1 MYCLLRG
8 VRRCWRLHAIVYY
21 LLSQIVVVLWQRRK
35 MPSDPAAAARM
46 VVEQTRNWARGLIRI
61 LGIEISVEGEGTLV
75 PENGGLVISN
85 HQSYLDILVHA
96 AAGGMCFTPNSGIRK
111 WFFFG
116 WYVNMSNPVWID
128 RTSPAKSKKT
138 LEEFRRVIGE
148 GSALMLYPEGTTTRG
163 DVPLLNFKST
173 AFEAVVGTDKP
184 VTMFLTFY
192 RKTDPRDAEIQWYD
206 HTGFARHVWRI
217 LGNGTIRAT
226 LVPLPPMIPD
236 KGASRKELAEEAHD
250 LMQQAHTA
258 YLQKMK

>member
-8 VRRCWRLHAIVYY
+8 FRRYWRLHAIVYY

-173 AFEAVVGTDKP
+173 AFEAVAGTDKP

-236 KGASRKELAEEAHD
+236 KGASRKELAEKAHD
-250 LMQQAHTA
+250 LMQQAHRA

>member
-8 VRRCWRLHAIVYY
+8 FRRYWRLHAIVYY

-61 LGIEISVEGEGTLV
+61 LGIEIAVEGEGTLV

-173 AFEAVVGTDKP
+173 AFEAVAGTDKP

-236 KGASRKELAEEAHD
+236 KGASRKELAEKAHD
-250 LMQQAHTA
+250 LMQQAHMA

>member
-1 MYCLLRG
+1 MYWLVRG
-8 VRRCWRLHAIVYY
+8 FRRWWRLHAIVYY
-21 LLSQIVVVLWQRRK
+21 LFSQAVVVKWKRRK
-35 MPSDPAAAARM
+35 MPSDPQAAAKM
-46 VVEQTRNWARGLIRI
+46 VVEQTRDWARGVVWI
-61 LGIEISVEGEGTLV
+61 LGLEIKVEGNGVLV

-116 WYVNMSNPVWID
+116 WYVGLSNPVWID
-128 RTSPAKSKKT
+128 RTSPAKAKKT

-173 AFEAVVGTDKP
+173 AFEAVAGTDQA

-192 RKTDPRDAEIQWYD
+192 RKTDPRDADVQWYD
-206 HTGFARHVWRI
+206 HTGFAKHVWRI
-217 LGNGTIRAT
+217 LGNGRTKVT
-226 LVPLPPMIPD
+226 LVPLPPMIPEA
-236 KGASRKELAEEAHD
+236 GASRKDLADQAHD
-250 LMQQAHTA
+250 RMQQAHTA
-258 YLQKMK
+258 YLQKMQ

>member
-1 MYCLLRG
+1 MYCLLRWF
-8 VRRCWRLHAIVYY
+8 RRYWRLHAIVYY

-173 AFEAVVGTDKP
+173 AFEAVTGTDKP

-236 KGASRKELAEEAHD
+236 KGASRKELAEKAHD

>member
-1 MYCLLRG
+1 
-8 VRRCWRLHAIVYY
+8 
-21 LLSQIVVVLWQRRK
+21 
-35 MPSDPAAAARM
+35 MPSDPAAAAKM
-46 VVEQTRNWARGLIRI
+46 VVNQTRNWAQGLLRI
-61 LGIEISVEGEGTLV
+61 LDLDVSVEGEGVIV

-116 WYVNMSNPVWID
+116 WYVSMSNPVWID
-128 RTSPAKSKKT
+128 RTSPAKAKKT

-173 AFEAVVGTDKP
+173 AFEAVAGTGSP
-184 VTMFLTFY
+184 ITMFLTFY
-192 RKTDPRDAEIQWYD
+192 RKTDPRDADVQWYD

-217 LGNGTIRAT
+217 LGNGKIRVT
-226 LVPLPPMIPD
+226 LVPLPFMIPGKD
-236 KGASRKELAEEAHD
+236 ASRKDLAEKAHS

-258 YLQKMK
+258 YLKKMA

>member
-8 VRRCWRLHAIVYY
+8 FRRYWRLHAIVYY

-173 AFEAVVGTDKP
+173 AFEAVAGTDKP

-226 LVPLPPMIPD
+226 LVPLLPMIPD
-236 KGASRKELAEEAHD
+236 KGASRKELAEKAHD